1 MNMSGVNW
9 RCDGDLIAS
18 TKMFKF
24 LDKFK
29 RKQLEKAKAQK
40 EEKRAKVKEIKEEN
54 STRRISTRSTS
65 SGLKKDAR
73 EMKSDPWKV
82 IYGPLTTE
90 KTTML
95 GSVNQYAFRVN
106 RVAGKIQVARAIE
119 ELYGVNV
126 VGVNTV
132 NIKGKQVNF
141 GRTRGK
147 QSDWKKAIITV
158 AKGEKIDLYAK

>member
-1 MNMSGVNW
+1 
-9 RCDGDLIAS
+9 
-18 TKMFKF
+18 MFKF

-29 RKQLEKAKAQK
+29 RKQLVKARDKKQEALYQNKSGAGQARDKHKEVK
-40 EEKRAKVKEIKEEN
+40 EEKAAAKVAKKE
-54 STRRISTRSTS
+54 
-65 SGLKKDAR
+65 AR
-73 EMKSDPWKV
+73 EMKSDPWRV

-95 GSVNQYAFRVN
+95 GEVNQYVFRVS
-106 RVAGKIQVARAIE
+106 RAAGKIQIARAIE

-126 VGVNTV
+126 IDVNTV
-132 NIKGKQVNF
+132 HIKGKQVNF